1 MLAMKIYLERQY
13 KHRYLGAL
21 IGAVV
26 LIAMGGVTL
35 WGLLRSLGKI
45 EVPEFS
51 VGFLLFALLLTG
63 GAGFFVYA
71 GGTLAYGWLTN
82 RIDRLTI
89 TEEGIGHFGKFTKW
103 DEIKWFS
110 CGCKRKGE
118 LMLFYQRKGRGF
130 DRYLPVTEPLSEV
143 EIEDLFQ
150 ELKPALEPRFKELRI
165 G

>member
-1 MLAMKIYLERQY
+1 MLGAKIFLDRQY
-13 KHRYLGAL
+13 NHRYPGAL

-35 WGLLRSLGKI
+35 WGLFRSLEKS
-45 EVPEFS
+45 EAPEFS
-51 VGFLLFALLLTG
+51 VGFLIFALLLIG
-63 GAGFFVYA
+63 GAGLFVYA

-103 DEIKWFS
+103 DEIKWIS

-118 LMLFYQRKGRGF
+118 LMLFFQRKGLGF

-143 EIEDLFQ
+143 EIEALFK
-150 ELKPALEPRFKELRI
+150 ELKPALLPRFKDLRI